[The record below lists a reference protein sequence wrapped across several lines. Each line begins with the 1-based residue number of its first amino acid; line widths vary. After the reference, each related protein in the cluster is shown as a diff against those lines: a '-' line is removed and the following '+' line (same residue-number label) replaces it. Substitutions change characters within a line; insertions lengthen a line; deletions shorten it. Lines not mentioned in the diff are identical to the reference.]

1 MAKRVGKLRIGNC
14 RTSESQQRGF
24 TLLEVLVA
32 IAILGLGLT
41 VVSSAQTGVFWSFSK
56 ATKLSQAPGLS
67 RCKMAEVELKL
78 LQDGYPLMD
87 EDEEGDC
94 CEDVDIP
101 GYRCSW
107 KVQRVI
113 LPELPLGNA
122 GADAGAPGDQA
133 PGDELGDVSPDP
145 MANMGPLGAL
155 ATMGQAVG
163 LGEKPGMSSFAD
175 AMSGSGGG
183 GLASMFMGFAYPDLK
198 VMLEA
203 SIRKV
208 IVTVHFEGRGVRSRI
223 DGDSIRHESP
233 TGRIR
238 SLGCARFGSRG
249 PGRRSWRSNACKLGF
264 EKWWRVW
271 WFVRRWQMSTRAQT
285 KRGFSLIE
293 VMIAITVLALISG
306 LLFTAFFLAQAQ
318 QGRRSAGFRTVS

>member
-133 PGDELGDVSPDP
+133 PGGELGDVSPDP

-183 GLASMFMGFAYPDLK
+183 GLASMFMGFVYPDLK

-208 IVTVHFEGRGVRSRI
+208 IVTVHFKEG
-223 DGDSIRHESP
+223 ESD
-233 TGRIR
+233 RE
-238 SLGCARFGSRG
+238 L
-249 PGRRSWRSNACKLGF
+249 
-264 EKWWRVW
+264 
-271 WFVRRWQMSTRAQT
+271 
-285 KRGFSLIE
+285 
-293 VMIAITVLALISG
+293 TVIQYVTSP
-306 LLFTAFFLAQAQ
+306 Q
-318 QGRRSAGFRTVS
+318 QGGFDPLAAQGLDPADQGAAAGGATPASSGSKSGGAFGGLFGGGK